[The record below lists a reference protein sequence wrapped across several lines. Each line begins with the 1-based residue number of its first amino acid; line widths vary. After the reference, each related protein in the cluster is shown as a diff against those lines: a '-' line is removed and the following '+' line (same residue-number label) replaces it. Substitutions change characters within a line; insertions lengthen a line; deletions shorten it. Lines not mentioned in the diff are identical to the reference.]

1 MNFWNTHINPL
12 SAKITKWSNTLKQ
25 FVGKLSTNCLS
36 VFDHFVRLAL
46 TRLTKNNTS
55 SFKIKISYM
64 MYLIFKLNL
73 IIKKKF
79 GRKNILKQVIS
90 LPLDTGDFC
99 LKMWFPNTK
108 LSLRGVP
115 RKRCS
120 GNIQQIY
127 RRTPLL
133 KPHFGMGVIL

>member
-1 MNFWNTHINPL
+1 
-12 SAKITKWSNTLKQ
+12 
-25 FVGKLSTNCLS
+25 
-36 VFDHFVRLAL
+36 
-46 TRLTKNNTS
+46 
-55 SFKIKISYM
+55 

-108 LSLRGVP
+108 CHSEVFLGNGVLEIYSKFTGEHLYWNHTSAWVLSCKFAVNFQNDF
-115 RKRCS
+115 S
-120 GNIQQIY
+120 
-127 RRTPLL
+127 
-133 KPHFGMGVIL
+133 